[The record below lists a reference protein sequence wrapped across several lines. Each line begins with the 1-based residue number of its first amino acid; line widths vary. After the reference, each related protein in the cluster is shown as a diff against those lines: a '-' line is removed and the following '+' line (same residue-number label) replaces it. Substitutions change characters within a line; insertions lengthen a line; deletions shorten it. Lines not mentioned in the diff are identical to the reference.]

1 MKKTLEYIISQLVDH
16 PEEVSI
22 EERLEQRGTILVIH
36 ANQADVGK
44 IIGKSGRIIKAI
56 RDLIKIIAAKRESYV
71 DVVLAEDEVNPTN
84 PDK

>member
-22 EERLEQRGTILVIH
+22 EERSEERGIILVIH
-36 ANQADVGK
+36 ANQTDVGK
-44 IIGKSGRIIKAI
+44 IIGKSGRIIRAI
-56 RDLIKIIAAKRESYV
+56 RDLIKIIAAKHESYV
-71 DVVLAEDEVNPTN
+71 DVVLAEDENNPTN